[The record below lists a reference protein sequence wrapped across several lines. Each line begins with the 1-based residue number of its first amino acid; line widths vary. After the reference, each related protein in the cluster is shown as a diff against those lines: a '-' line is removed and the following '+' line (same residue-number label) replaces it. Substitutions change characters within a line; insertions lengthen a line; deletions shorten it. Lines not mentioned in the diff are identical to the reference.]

1 MLIDLIYPP
10 VCGLCNKIC
19 KKHLCKECEMDLKKY
34 EINEIENVK
43 GDKSKYYDYQVKTFK
58 YKGKVRSK
66 IIDYKF
72 NEKSY
77 MCHTFQKMITK
88 NEKIYSF
95 LKKYD
100 IILYVPM
107 FKKQEH
113 KRGYNQ
119 TYLIAKEIGKTLGV
133 SIEKSNLTKIKDTK
147 KQSTLT
153 KEERKTNVKDA
164 FVIKKPER
172 IVNKKVILFDDI
184 FTTGNTVNECSKVI
198 KMAGTKEIAILTIA
212 VD

>member
-10 VCGLCNKIC
+10 LCGICDRIC
-19 KKHLCKECEMDLKKY
+19 KKHLCKECEIDLKKY
-34 EINEIENVK
+34 EINEIENAK
-43 GDKSKYYDYQVKTFK
+43 GDESKYYDYQVKTFK

-107 FKKQEH
+107 FKKH
-113 KRGYNQ
+113 KLLRGYNQ
-119 TYLIAKEIGKTLGV
+119 AELIAKRISKTLG
-133 SIEKSNLTKIKDTK
+133 IHLEKNNLIKIKDTK

-153 KEERKTNVKDA
+153 KAQRRINIKNVFK
-164 FVIKKPER
+164 VSKPEK
-172 IVNKKVILFDDI
+172 IKNKRLILFDDI
-184 FTTGNTVNECSKVI
+184 YTTGSTANECSKVI
-198 KMAGTKEIAILTIA
+198 KKAGAKEIAIVTIA

>member
-1 MLIDLIYPP
+1 MLVDLIYPP
-10 VCGLCNKIC
+10 VCGICDKIC
-19 KKHLCKECEMDLKKY
+19 KKHLCKECEVNLKKY
-34 EINEIENVK
+34 EMNKVESIKE
-43 GDKSKYYDYQVKTFK
+43 DASKFYDYQIKTYQ
-58 YKGKVRSK
+58 YKGEVRNK

-77 MCHTFQKMITK
+77 MCYTFEKMITK

-119 TYLIAKEIGKTLGV
+119 TYLIAKEIGKNLEIPT
-133 SIEKSNLTKIKDTK
+133 EKNNLIKIKNTK

-153 KEERKTNVKDA
+153 KEERKTNVKNA
-164 FVIKKPER
+164 FEIRKPER
-172 IVNKKVILFDDI
+172 ILNKKVILFDDI
-184 FTTGNTVNECSKVI
+184 FTTGNTVNECSRII
-198 KMAGTKEIAILTIA
+198 KEAGAKEIVVLTIA

>member
-10 VCGLCNKIC
+10 VCGICDRIC
-19 KKHLCKECEMDLKKY
+19 KKHLCKECDIDLKKY
-34 EINEIENVK
+34 EINEIEDVK
-43 GDKSKYYDYQVKTFK
+43 NDKSKYYDYQVKTFK

-72 NEKSY
+72 NDKSY

-88 NEKIYSF
+88 SEKIYSF

-119 TYLIAKEIGKTLGV
+119 TYLIAKEIGKTLGIP
-133 SIEKSNLTKIKDTK
+133 IEKKNLTKIKDTK

-164 FVIKKPER
+164 FVIRKSER

-198 KMAGTKEIAILTIA
+198 KMAGAKEIAILTIA

>member
-10 VCGLCNKIC
+10 VCGICDRIC
-19 KKHLCKECEMDLKKY
+19 KKHLCKECEIDLKKY
-34 EINEIENVK
+34 EINEIENAK
-43 GDKSKYYDYQVKTFK
+43 GDESKYYDYQVKTFK

-77 MCHTFQKMITK
+77 MCHTFQRMITK

-107 FKKQEH
+107 FKKQEY

-119 TYLIAKEIGKTLGV
+119 TYLIAKEIGKTLGIP
-133 SIEKSNLTKIKDTK
+133 IEKNNLTKIKDTK

-164 FVIKKPER
+164 FVIRKPER

-198 KMAGTKEIAILTIA
+198 KMAGAKEVAILTIA

>member
-10 VCGLCNKIC
+10 VCGICNKIC
-19 KKHLCKECEMDLKKY
+19 KKLLCKECEIDLKKY

-77 MCHTFQKMITK
+77 MCSTFQKMITK

-107 FKKQEH
+107 FKRQEH

-119 TYLIAKEIGKTLGV
+119 TYLIAKEIGRTLGIP
-133 SIEKSNLTKIKDTK
+133 IEKSNLTKIKDTK

-184 FTTGNTVNECSKVI
+184 FTTGNTANECSKVI
-198 KMAGTKEIAILTIA
+198 KMAGAREIAILTIA

>member
-1 MLIDLIYPP
+1 
-10 VCGLCNKIC
+10 
-19 KKHLCKECEMDLKKY
+19 MDLKKY

-198 KMAGTKEIAILTIA
+198 KMAGAKEIAILTIA

>member
-1 MLIDLIYPP
+1 
-10 VCGLCNKIC
+10 
-19 KKHLCKECEMDLKKY
+19 
-34 EINEIENVK
+34 
-43 GDKSKYYDYQVKTFK
+43 
-58 YKGKVRSK
+58 
-66 IIDYKF
+66 
-72 NEKSY
+72 

-107 FKKQEH
+107 FKKQEY

-119 TYLIAKEIGKTLGV
+119 TYLIAKEIGKTLGIP
-133 SIEKSNLTKIKDTK
+133 IEKNNLTKIKDTK

-164 FVIKKPER
+164 FVIRKPER

-198 KMAGTKEIAILTIA
+198 KMAGAKEVAILTIA

>member
-198 KMAGTKEIAILTIA
+198 KMAGAKEIAILTIA

>member
-10 VCGLCNKIC
+10 VCGMCSKLNKNYLC
-19 KKHLCKECEMDLKKY
+19 KKCEKNLKKY
-34 EINEIENVK
+34 EINKIENVK
-43 GDKSKYYDYQVKTFK
+43 EDTSKFYDFQIKTYQ
-58 YKGKVRSK
+58 YKGEVRNK

-77 MCHTFQKMITK
+77 MCYTFEKMITK

-119 TYLIAKEIGKTLGV
+119 TYLIAKEIGKKLEIPT
-133 SIEKSNLTKIKDTK
+133 EKNNLIKIKNTK

-164 FVIKKPER
+164 FEIRKPER
-172 IVNKKVILFDDI
+172 ILNKKVILFDDI
-184 FTTGNTVNECSKVI
+184 FTTGNTANECSRII
-198 KMAGTKEIAILTIA
+198 KEAGAKEIVVLTIA

>member
-10 VCGLCNKIC
+10 VCGMCNKIC

>member
-10 VCGLCNKIC
+10 VCGICNKIC
-19 KKHLCKECEMDLKKY
+19 KKHLCKECKIDLKKY

-77 MCHTFQKMITK
+77 MYSTFQKMITK

-107 FKKQEH
+107 FKRQEH

-119 TYLIAKEIGKTLGV
+119 TYLIAKEIGKTLGIP
-133 SIEKSNLTKIKDTK
+133 IEKSNLIKIKDTK

-184 FTTGNTVNECSKVI
+184 FTTGNTANECSKVI
-198 KMAGTKEIAILTIA
+198 KMAGAREIAILTIA

>member
-10 VCGLCNKIC
+10 VCGICDRIC
-19 KKHLCKECEMDLKKY
+19 KKHLCKECDIDLKKY
-34 EINEIENVK
+34 EINEIEDVK
-43 GDKSKYYDYQVKTFK
+43 NDKSKYYDYQVKTFK

-77 MCHTFQKMITK
+77 MCQTFQKMITK
-88 NEKIYSF
+88 SEKIYSF

-119 TYLIAKEIGKTLGV
+119 TYLIAKEIGKTLGIP
-133 SIEKSNLTKIKDTK
+133 IEKNNLTKIKDTK

-164 FVIKKPER
+164 FVIEKPER

-198 KMAGTKEIAILTIA
+198 KMAGAKEVAILTIA

>member
-1 MLIDLIYPP
+1 MLIDLMYPP
-10 VCGLCNKIC
+10 VCGICDKIC
-19 KKHLCKECEMDLKKY
+19 KKHLCKECEMNLKKY
-34 EINEIENVK
+34 EINEIKNIK
-43 GDKSKYYDYQVKTFK
+43 DDKSKYYDYQIKTFK
-58 YKGKVRSK
+58 YEEKIRSK

-107 FKKQEH
+107 FKKQEY

-119 TYLIAKEIGKTLGV
+119 TYLIAKGIGKTLGIP
-133 SIEKSNLTKIKDTK
+133 IEKNNLVKIKETK

-164 FVIKKPER
+164 FVIKKTER

-184 FTTGNTVNECSKVI
+184 FTTGNTVNECSRVI
-198 KMAGTKEIAILTIA
+198 KMAGAEEIAVLTIA

>member
-10 VCGLCNKIC
+10 VCGICDRIC
-19 KKHLCKECEMDLKKY
+19 KKHLCKECEIDLKKY
-34 EINEIENVK
+34 EINEIENAK
-43 GDKSKYYDYQVKTFK
+43 GDENKYYDYQVKTFK
-58 YKGKVRSK
+58 YNGKVRSK

-119 TYLIAKEIGKTLGV
+119 TYLIAKEIGKTLGIP
-133 SIEKSNLTKIKDTK
+133 IEKNNLTKIQK
-147 KQSTLT
+147 
-153 KEERKTNVKDA
+153 
-164 FVIKKPER
+164 
-172 IVNKKVILFDDI
+172 
-184 FTTGNTVNECSKVI
+184 SKVH
-198 KMAGTKEIAILTIA
+198 
-212 VD
+212 

>member
-10 VCGLCNKIC
+10 VCGICDRIC
-19 KKHLCKECEMDLKKY
+19 KKHLCKECEIDLKKY
-34 EINEIENVK
+34 EINEIEDVK
-43 GDKSKYYDYQVKTFK
+43 NDKSKYYDYQVKTFK
-58 YKGKVRSK
+58 YKEKVRSK

-72 NEKSY
+72 NDKSY

-88 NEKIYSF
+88 SEKIYSF

-119 TYLIAKEIGKTLGV
+119 TYLIAKEIGKNLGIP
-133 SIEKSNLTKIKDTK
+133 IEKNNLTKIKDTK

-164 FVIKKPER
+164 FVIKKTER

-184 FTTGNTVNECSKVI
+184 FTTGNTVNECSNVI
-198 KMAGTKEIAILTIA
+198 KMAGAKEVAILTIA

>member
-10 VCGLCNKIC
+10 VCGICDRIC
-19 KKHLCKECEMDLKKY
+19 KKHLCKECDIDLKKY
-34 EINEIENVK
+34 EINEIEDVK
-43 GDKSKYYDYQVKTFK
+43 NDKSKYYDYQVKTFK

-77 MCHTFQKMITK
+77 MYHTFQKMITK

-107 FKKQEH
+107 FKKQEY

-119 TYLIAKEIGKTLGV
+119 TYLIAKEIGKTLG
-133 SIEKSNLTKIKDTK
+133 IPIGKNNLIKIKDTK

-153 KEERKTNVKDA
+153 KEERKTNVKNA
-164 FVIKKPER
+164 FVIRKSER

-198 KMAGTKEIAILTIA
+198 KMAGAKEVAILTIA

>member
-10 VCGLCNKIC
+10 VCGICDRIC
-19 KKHLCKECEMDLKKY
+19 KKHLCKECDIDLKKY
-34 EINEIENVK
+34 EINEIEDVK
-43 GDKSKYYDYQVKTFK
+43 NDKSKYYDYQVKTFK

-77 MCHTFQKMITK
+77 MYHTFQKMITK

-119 TYLIAKEIGKTLGV
+119 TYLIAKEIGKTLGIP
-133 SIEKSNLTKIKDTK
+133 IEKNNLTKIKDTK

-153 KEERKTNVKDA
+153 KEERKTNVKNA
-164 FVIKKPER
+164 FVIEKPER

-198 KMAGTKEIAILTIA
+198 KMAGAKEVAILTIA

>member
-10 VCGLCNKIC
+10 VCGICDRIC
-19 KKHLCKECEMDLKKY
+19 KKHLCKECEIDLKKY

-43 GDKSKYYDYQVKTFK
+43 NDKSKYYDYQVKTFK

-77 MCHTFQKMITK
+77 MCYTFQKMITK
-88 NEKIYSF
+88 SEKIYSF

-100 IILYVPM
+100 IILYIPM

-119 TYLIAKEIGKTLGV
+119 TYLIAKEIGKILEIP
-133 SIEKSNLTKIKDTK
+133 IEKNNLTKIKDTK

-164 FVIKKPER
+164 FIIKKPER

-198 KMAGTKEIAILTIA
+198 KMAGARETAVLTIA